1 LTAVFA
7 DVRTGAKPLTMQE
20 PRVWWLSPIAISLIV
35 ATASIAPT
43 VLLTDREFRSLWRTP
58 KSVTLETLWLFGSG
72 ALAIAFGAMVV
83 IAALPRGY
91 RPVVAWPA
99 LSDSSVRLLRRC
111 STVVTSL
118 TLTGYAAF
126 VFAILRAGL
135 NPLDLPTTYGEG
147 EGIRDIVGTI
157 PGVTTLTQFGI
168 AAVVVSSILLTKAF
182 SRIELYKL
190 ISLVVLAALRAFYFD
205 ERLAILELVVPI
217 TVVVAANMSVRQGWH
232 RRVLR
237 FMPPVGLVVVIAIF
251 GLFEYSRSW
260 TYFRTHTSESY
271 LDFVLSRFAG
281 YYATAMNNG
290 HLVLQHLD
298 WPNRLPYDTIEA
310 FWVAPGIEQADLY
323 VRLGGH
329 IEPYDRDTPTSL
341 YDSMLY
347 QFGSPE
353 FNNQSGYVGP
363 FIDYGV
369 VGGLLY
375 FFAVGLISG
384 YLYRRFCRGD
394 AFGLMFYPVV
404 FVGLLEMPRYLYWVQ
419 GRTTYAWIGLLVVAL
434 LVSKYEAKA
443 RHGT

>member
-1 LTAVFA
+1 MV
-7 DVRTGAKPLTMQE
+7 
-20 PRVWWLSPIAISLIV
+20 ISLVV
-35 ATASIAPT
+35 ASASIAPT
-43 VLLTDREFRSLWRTP
+43 VLLSDREFRSLWRTP
-58 KSVTLETLWLFGSG
+58 KSITWETLWLFGSG
-72 ALAIAFGAMVV
+72 AVAIAFGAMVA
-83 IAALPRGY
+83 IAAIPRY
-91 RPVVAWPA
+91 KPPTVEWPG
-99 LSDSSVRLLRRC
+99 LSGSSVRLLRRS
-111 STVVTSL
+111 STVLTTL
-118 TLTGYAAF
+118 TLIGYAAF
-126 VFAILRAGL
+126 GFAIVRAGL
-135 NPLDLPTTYGEG
+135 NPFDLTSTYGEG
-147 EGIRDIVGTI
+147 LGIRDIVGTI

-168 AAVVVSSILLTKAF
+168 AAVVVSAILLTKAF

-190 ISLVVLAALRAFYFD
+190 LAVVVLASLRAFYFD

-217 TVVVAANMSVRQGWH
+217 TVVVAASLSVKQGWR

-237 FMPPVGLVVVIAIF
+237 FMPPVGLVAVIAIF

-281 YYATAMNNG
+281 YYATALNNG

-310 FWVAPGIEQADLY
+310 FWAAPGIEQADLY

-329 IEPYDRDTPTSL
+329 AEPYNRGTPSSL

-369 VGGLLY
+369 VGGLIY
-375 FFAVGLISG
+375 FLVVGLIAG

-404 FVGLLEMPRYLYWVQ
+404 FVGLLEMPRYLYWAQ
-419 GRTTYAWIGLLVVAL
+419 GRTTYAWFGLLIVAL
-434 LVSKYEAKA
+434 LVSKSEAKA
-443 RHGT
+443 RDGT